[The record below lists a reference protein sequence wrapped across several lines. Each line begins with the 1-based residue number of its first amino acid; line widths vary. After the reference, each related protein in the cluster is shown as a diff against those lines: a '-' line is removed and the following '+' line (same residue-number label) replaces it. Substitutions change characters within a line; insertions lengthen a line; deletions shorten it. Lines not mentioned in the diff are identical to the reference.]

1 MDDLLVV
8 SSEQSGVEHVH
19 KSLAALLKVK
29 VTGKLEDG
37 QLEFLGRLIRLD
49 GNNIALGVKPEY
61 VRSVFSAFGWT
72 DKDLEKVKPTST
84 TPDIRALYDAEDPE
98 SPSKPLTPEAAGRFR
113 SCLGKIGWLTQT
125 RTDITYFHSML
136 SRGQAAPRAVH
147 EDALRKFLRWL
158 VGCPLLDQI
167 FPSGDG
173 TTLEEETA
181 TLVAFCDSN
190 WGSESSTG
198 RKSTS
203 GGVIYIVAG
212 SSWYCVKG
220 YSRLQSVVA
229 LSSAEAELFAIA
241 EAAKEVAGLGQ
252 LASHIWGELTKPL
265 AIYTDSASARQIA
278 GMEGFLRRMRHVDIR
293 LCFIQEASRFK

>member
-1 MDDLLVV
+1 M
-8 SSEQSGVEHVH
+8 
-19 KSLAALLKVK
+19 
-29 VTGKLEDG
+29 DG
-37 QLEFLGRLIRLD
+37 QRPGKGQAHR
-49 GNNIALGVKPEY
+49 
-61 VRSVFSAFGWT
+61 
-72 DKDLEKVKPTST
+72 PTST
-84 TPDIRALYDAEDPE
+84 IPDIRALYDVQDPE

-113 SCLGKIGWLTQT
+113 SCLGKIGWLTHT

-167 FPSGDG
+167 FPCGDG

-203 GGVIYIVAG
+203 GGVIYVVAG

-278 GMEGFLRRMRHVDIR
+278 GMEGFLRRMRHVECR
-293 LCFIQEASRFK
+293 HSSLLHSG